1 MARPHRAYFQD
12 FLLFG
17 LEPGGGRV
25 KDVGKTSHIYTFYST
40 STTSNASQTDCMLSR
55 VFI

>member
-40 STTSNASQTDCMLSR
+40 STTSNASQRDCMLSR